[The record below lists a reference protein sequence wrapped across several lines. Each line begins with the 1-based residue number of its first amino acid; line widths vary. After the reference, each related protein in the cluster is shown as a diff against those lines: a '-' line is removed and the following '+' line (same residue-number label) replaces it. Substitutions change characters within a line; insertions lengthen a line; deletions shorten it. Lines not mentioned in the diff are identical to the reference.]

1 MSLTI
6 SIHEVAKTST
16 GLTSYSLTT
25 IPYFNPRGRKDL
37 DKAVIQ
43 YLGAVRYFNP
53 RGRKDLDIIEEAY
66 KERDEHFNPRGRK
79 DLDRAYWIDPYLMSV
94 FQSTRSQRPRH
105 ETDNQSI
112 LGKIFQSTRS
122 QRPRLAGTPILEHNC
137 EISIH
142 EVAKTSTLALCH
154 RYTYTQHFNPRGRK
168 DLDTPNI
175 INQHFTYI
183 SIHEVAKTSTST
195 CSIRRKN
202 NENFNPRGRKDLDR
216 RNLRWKNYR
225 KYFNPRGRKDLDV
238 NFFNGSSIISAFQST
253 RSQRPRQQIPP
264 KTKSPPLQ
272 NLYLLYNHPTIISTK

>member
-1 MSLTI
+1 MLSLTI

-105 ETDNQSI
+105 ISVI
-112 LGKIFQSTRS
+112 IKIADR
-122 QRPRLAGTPILEHNC
+122 N
-137 EISIH
+137 
-142 EVAKTSTLALCH
+142 
-154 RYTYTQHFNPRGRK
+154 FNPRGRK
-168 DLDTPNI
+168 DLDTKR
-175 INQHFTYI
+175 T
-183 SIHEVAKTSTST
+183 T
-195 CSIRRKN
+195 
-202 NENFNPRGRKDLDR
+202 
-216 RNLRWKNYR
+216 NLSSER
-225 KYFNPRGRKDLDV
+225 YFNPRGRKDLDLQERPFWNTTV
-238 NFFNGSSIISAFQST
+238 KFQST
-253 RSQRPRQQIPP
+253 RSQRPRQQV
-264 KTKSPPLQ
+264 TGS
-272 NLYLLYNHPTIISTK
+272 